1 MCAWIASFCLKKHLL
16 MVLFVLLKRV
26 FQIKMNLIDIRY
38 EVEKDLNIH
47 KVCESCEAAPSE
59 YLYIIKSLLFGIFH
73 VCEDCKSGL
82 ECSDMPDTK
91 STFVKKFQTICW
103 EDYVEAPADIPLR

>member
-1 MCAWIASFCLKKHLL
+1 
-16 MVLFVLLKRV
+16 
-26 FQIKMNLIDIRY
+26 MNLIDIRF
-38 EVEKDLNIH
+38 EIEKDLHLH

-73 VCEDCKSGL
+73 VCEDCKSNL
-82 ECSDMPDTK
+82 ECTEMQDIS

-103 EDYVEAPADIPLR
+103 KDYEEVPKDTPLR